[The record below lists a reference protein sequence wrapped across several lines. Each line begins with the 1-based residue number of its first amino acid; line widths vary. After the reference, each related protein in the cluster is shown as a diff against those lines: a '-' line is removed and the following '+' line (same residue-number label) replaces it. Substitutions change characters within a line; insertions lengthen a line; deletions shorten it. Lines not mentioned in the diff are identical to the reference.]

1 MSNEI
6 EIKLQKLKDALDAGV
21 LTAEEYD
28 KKVNDVINSGATTTE
43 NQEGLTE
50 EIPKEVPTEE
60 LEDDGVVYFN
70 ANYKAQ
76 AGAGGDQNVF
86 SYQNPKAAVGK
97 KKKGKKK
104 WIGIGAIVLVL
115 ILIGAIGSCGG
126 GEETYDWPTSDIAKM
141 IPEPDGTVTSLF
153 DDEEYIKADVEI
165 ADKNYY
171 DEYADQCKEMGFN
184 LTDDAGDSECSGDK
198 TFTAFNKDGYKLSL
212 GYSDYDDPELSINLK
227 SPIKSENINWPS
239 SGIGSTLPEPDSM
252 KGEIVDE
259 AEDYFEVYVANTSF
273 DDYKAYLESV
283 MAAGY
288 NKEYEKYDFSF
299 DAYYKD
305 SEDVDV
311 YVKYYGN
318 QIMYLYVEDY
328 REDSDKAKSSDDE
341 DSDGTVTADFKETMD
356 NYEAFMDEYIEFMEK
371 YNESNDTS
379 AMLSDYADMMTKY
392 SEFAEKI
399 DAIDEDSLSDSDYDY
414 YIEVTTRVTKKLA
427 DASLS

>member
-1 MSNEI
+1 M
-6 EIKLQKLKDALDAGV
+6 
-21 LTAEEYD
+21 
-28 KKVNDVINSGATTTE
+28 
-43 NQEGLTE
+43 
-50 EIPKEVPTEE
+50 
-60 LEDDGVVYFN
+60 
-70 ANYKAQ
+70 
-76 AGAGGDQNVF
+76 
-86 SYQNPKAAVGK
+86 
-97 KKKGKKK
+97 
-104 WIGIGAIVLVL
+104 
-115 ILIGAIGSCGG
+115 
-126 GEETYDWPTSDIAKM
+126 
-141 IPEPDGTVTSLF
+141 F

-311 YVKYYGN
+311 YVEYYGN

-427 DASLS
+427 DSSLS

>member
-1 MSNEI
+1 
-6 EIKLQKLKDALDAGV
+6 
-21 LTAEEYD
+21 
-28 KKVNDVINSGATTTE
+28 
-43 NQEGLTE
+43 
-50 EIPKEVPTEE
+50 
-60 LEDDGVVYFN
+60 
-70 ANYKAQ
+70 
-76 AGAGGDQNVF
+76 
-86 SYQNPKAAVGK
+86 
-97 KKKGKKK
+97 
-104 WIGIGAIVLVL
+104 
-115 ILIGAIGSCGG
+115 
-126 GEETYDWPTSDIAKM
+126 
-141 IPEPDGTVTSLF
+141 
-153 DDEEYIKADVEI
+153 
-165 ADKNYY
+165 
-171 DEYADQCKEMGFN
+171 
-184 LTDDAGDSECSGDK
+184 
-198 TFTAFNKDGYKLSL
+198 
-212 GYSDYDDPELSINLK
+212 
-227 SPIKSENINWPS
+227 
-239 SGIGSTLPEPDSM
+239 
-252 KGEIVDE
+252 
-259 AEDYFEVYVANTSF
+259 
-273 DDYKAYLESV
+273 

-311 YVKYYGN
+311 YVEYYGN